1 MPAFTQ
7 HNRLGVDPRLGP
19 LQDNGGPTQTM
30 ALLDGSPAFDA
41 EAMSASANGSNHRPA
56 RAAASIRRHP
66 DIGAFESQTVLAGPS
81 LVVNTT
87 LDDLTVGDN
96 KTTLLEAII
105 LTNNKL
111 GGGTI
116 TFDPAVF
123 PADGSATIQVMND
136 LAHGTLVISSDVT
149 IVGPGA
155 KALTVRGGGVGS
167 NFSVFTILAG
177 AKVAISG
184 LTIAGGTA
192 RTAAVFTPSES

>member
-1 MPAFTQ
+1 M
-7 HNRLGVDPRLGP
+7 RWCPRASS
-19 LQDNGGPTQTM
+19 PTS
-30 ALLDGSPAFDA
+30 AAPRVFDGSV
-41 EAMSASANGSNHRPA
+41 
-56 RAAASIRRHP
+56 

-81 LVVNTT
+81 LVVNST

-123 PADGSATIQVMND
+123 PADGSATIQIVND
-136 LAHGTLVISSDVT
+136 FAHGTLGIRSDVT

-155 KALTVRGGGVGS
+155 KALTIRGGGITS
-167 NFSVFTILAG
+167 NFSVFYVAAG
-177 AKVAISG
+177 STVAISG
-184 LTIAGGTA
+184 LTVAGGNRA
-192 RTAAVFTPSES
+192 TAAAFTPLET